1 MKKIIVITGC
11 TATGKS
17 ALSVALAKRIN
28 GEVISADSMQI
39 YRGMDIGTAKITN
52 DEADGVIHK
61 MIDCVDPY
69 ERFTVADYQK
79 TALKSIEEIFE
90 KSKVPIICG
99 GTGLYINSLLYK
111 MNFSSFDEELKS
123 RVSQMAKEMSKEE
136 LWNYLYSL
144 DRERAEQLSLND
156 TKRVSRAIEIAL
168 SNSKS
173 KEDETQIKRF
183 DALIYI
189 LNGDRQEIYQRIN
202 QRVDIMIENGL
213 VEEVKNLLDS
223 GISFDSQAIQG
234 IGYKEVASYINGDY
248 SLEDAIE
255 TVKQKS
261 RNYAKRQLTWF
272 KRYYPEAKYL
282 DYKTPFDNV
291 ETIVNDYYGK

>member
-28 GEVISADSMQI
+28 GEIISADSMQI
-39 YRGMDIGTAKITN
+39 YRGMDIGTAKITK

-61 MIDCVDPY
+61 MIDCVDPT

-79 TALKSIEEIFE
+79 TALKCIDEIFE
-90 KSKVPIICG
+90 KGKVPIICG

-111 MNFSSFDEELKS
+111 MNFSSFDEDLKS

-144 DRERAEQLSLND
+144 DRERAEQLSQND

-183 DALIYI
+183 DAHIYI

-202 QRVDIMIENGL
+202 KRVDIMIENGL
-213 VEEVKNLLDS
+213 VDEVKNLLDS

-234 IGYKEVASYINGDY
+234 IGYKEIASYINGEY
-248 SLEDAIE
+248 SLYEAVE

-282 DYKTPFDNV
+282 DYKTPLDNV
-291 ETIVNDYYGK
+291 QTIVDDYYGK

>member
-39 YRGMDIGTAKITN
+39 YRGMDVGTAKITK
-52 DEADGVIHK
+52 DEANGVIHK

-79 TALKSIEEIFE
+79 TALKTIDEIFE
-90 KSKVPIICG
+90 KGKVPIICG

-223 GISFDSQAIQG
+223 GIPLDSQAIQG
-234 IGYKEVASYINGDY
+234 IGYKEIASYINGEY

-282 DYKTPFDNV
+282 DYKTPLDNV

>member
-17 ALSVALAKRIN
+17 SLSVALAKKIN

-39 YRGMDIGTAKITN
+39 YRGMDIGTAKITS

-79 TALKSIEEIFE
+79 TALQSIDEIFE

-136 LWNYLYSL
+136 LWHYLYSL

-202 QRVDIMIENGL
+202 QRVDIMIDNGL

-223 GISFDSQAIQG
+223 GIPLDSQAIQG
-234 IGYKEVASYINGDY
+234 IGYKEIASYLNGEY

-282 DYKTPFDNV
+282 DYKTPLDNV
-291 ETIVNDYYGK
+291 ETIVKDYYGK